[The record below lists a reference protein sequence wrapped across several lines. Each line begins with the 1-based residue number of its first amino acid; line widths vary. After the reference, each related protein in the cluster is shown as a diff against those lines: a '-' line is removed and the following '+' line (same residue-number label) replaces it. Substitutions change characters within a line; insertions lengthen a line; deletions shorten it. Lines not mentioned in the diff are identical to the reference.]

1 MQFSY
6 ENQNSSSFLVCELA
20 ENEELDTLGMGML
33 TNNQI
38 PGILPVTFVQMDDK
52 RFLRFNISSKITLS
66 DLFSGSVN
74 RTRLLNVFSSLC
86 EAFSNTGDYLLDNGM
101 FLLDAEHMYADVTTG
116 KTRLVYLPIE
126 REIDEPDIT
135 ALIKEM
141 MLSVSY
147 DETENTGYIA
157 RLMNYLNSVG
167 KVDLKK
173 LAEILQELKVDA
185 FMEGAD
191 GVTREAQQSYQQAA
205 QPVQQPV
212 YRQPQQQKAYQQQS
226 MYQQPVQEPS
236 YQQPMPTVH
245 QPSYQQSVQQPIYQD
260 PIQTVQNPI
269 YQGEANQPQLQ
280 NRPSFSSGTTVLGK
294 GAFNS
299 LTSEQNSKNVEAKQ
313 DAAQEQAAQ
322 PEPAAKR
329 RGLFG
334 FARRSDN
341 RAKEAA
347 AVQERQKPAQSSERA
362 GNYGSNLEPRQY
374 VRRQEFNPESNQQP
388 RSVNFNAER
397 MNQGQQM
404 QLRERNDTVALKQVN
419 RQGSGTTILNGGA
432 GGFAGSSGQYVPSL
446 ILRRERTGQEMRIS
460 KSIFHIGAEQSYADF
475 YIPDNDA
482 ISRSHADIIVRGNK
496 YYIKDT
502 NSLNH
507 TYLNGE
513 LLTSNMEYPLRSGDT
528 IVLANEPF
536 EFRVK

>member
-52 RFLRFNISSKITLS
+52 RFLRFNISSKISLS

-74 RTRLLNVFSSLC
+74 RTRLLNIFSSLC

-126 REIDEPDIT
+126 REIEEPDIT

-157 RLMNYLNSVG
+157 KLMNYLNSVG

-185 FMEGAD
+185 FMEGTD
-191 GVTREAQQSYQQAA
+191 GVTREVQQAHQQTA
-205 QPVQQPV
+205 QPVQQPA
-212 YRQPQQQKAYQQQS
+212 YQYQQQQPVYQE
-226 MYQQPVQEPS
+226 YQQPAYHQS
-236 YQQPMPTVH
+236 TYQQPMQKQIYE
-245 QPSYQQSVQQPIYQD
+245 QPVYQD

-299 LTSEQNSKNVEAKQ
+299 LTSEQNSKTVEAKQ
-313 DAAQEQAAQ
+313 DAVQEQAAQ
-322 PEPAAKR
+322 SEPAAKR

-432 GGFAGSSGQYVPSL
+432 GGFAVSSGQYVPSL

-482 ISRSHADIIVRGNK
+482 ISSSHADIIVRGNK

-513 LLTSNMEYPLRSGDT
+513 LLTSNMEYSLRSGDT